1 MPPKKWVPFHDPS
14 KRWCICQVGF
24 TLMLPKFL
32 GPFVV
37 NVNMNVT
44 TCGSCLIH
52 NDVHLKTP
60 TIPSKTYLSLCFKGY
75 PSQWKCSQR
84 EAKKLACSDLKLVM
98 NHRYWGD
105 LASFMVRFLAQIS
118 YLQRIQTYETLFGVG
133 LSSPKPVTTHL
144 VQTRHQWSTPT
155 VRYFCSRL
163 LTGSPSAQKKIQ
175 REGVGGV
182 NFDLDLNVPKSPG
195 PHFVDGHI
203 KTLHVPGPKL
213 CQWLS
218 SQIAFRNPFSRG
230 GKLQISLM

>member
-14 KRWCICQVGF
+14 KRWCIFQVGF

-37 NVNMNVT
+37 NVT

-84 EAKKLACSDLKLVM
+84 EAKNCHVLTWNWSWITGLG
-98 NHRYWGD
+98 GD

-133 LSSPKPVTTHL
+133 LSSPKPVTTYL

-155 VRYFCSRL
+155 VSFLQPIS
-163 LTGSPSAQKKIQ
+163 SKKIQ
-175 REGVGGV
+175 RKGWRSQ
-182 NFDLDLNVPKSPG
+182 LR
-195 PHFVDGHI
+195 
-203 KTLHVPGPKL
+203 PGPKCSEITWTSFCRWSHQNL
-213 CQWLS
+213 HVSGFPLKS
-218 SQIAFRNPFSRG
+218 H
-230 GKLQISLM
+230 LETL